1 MNGGKRMSIQGN
13 NKKLLI
19 KECNEDIQKLY
30 YDIEVLQSIIESK
43 RQDITDLMKVV
54 EALEKLNENYMS

>member
-1 MNGGKRMSIQGN
+1 MNGGKRMSMQGN